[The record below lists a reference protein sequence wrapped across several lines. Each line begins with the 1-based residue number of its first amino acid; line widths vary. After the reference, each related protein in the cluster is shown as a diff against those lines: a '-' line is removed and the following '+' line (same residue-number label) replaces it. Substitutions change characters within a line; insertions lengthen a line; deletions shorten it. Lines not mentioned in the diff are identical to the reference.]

1 MWPRGGTISYLC
13 EETIWQG
20 ILKRLLREPWKS
32 WRTSLANVNHGGI
45 PNAVCQCVWFH
56 CAKTKDH
63 SLNVF
68 LFCVLGKL
76 FCCQIPMNC
85 FVRKRTDKQEEV
97 FSKCFHPKKFQPT
110 AAGKEKNSAER
121 QPLHIEEAR
130 APNIFCFQ
138 VSEHYIVARP
148 RQTEP
153 KWRHIHWEFMSR
165 HKAQLGFKVWCL
177 FCWVVFASMGFHTGQ
192 QKEAEGRCYCMA
204 EALGNTEKFPGSSYL
219 SAS

>member
-1 MWPRGGTISYLC
+1 
-13 EETIWQG
+13 
-20 ILKRLLREPWKS
+20 
-32 WRTSLANVNHGGI
+32 
-45 PNAVCQCVWFH
+45 
-56 CAKTKDH
+56 
-63 SLNVF
+63 
-68 LFCVLGKL
+68 
-76 FCCQIPMNC
+76 MNC

-97 FSKCFHPKKFQPT
+97 FSKCFHPKKFQST

-219 SAS
+219 SVS